1 MFGRLF
7 GFGTVSISGR
17 GLKLGRQFVAEPFEF
32 AKIITREME
41 KNQRAFVVE
50 EKSREKYET
59 TNNILFVLLKFLLH
73 FLLQCSFLPI
83 KNSKKRERQL
93 AEFQ

>member
-7 GFGTVSISGR
+7 GFGTVSISG
-17 GLKLGRQFVAEPFEF
+17 GELKLGRQFVAEPFEF

-50 EKSREKYET
+50 EKSKE
-59 TNNILFVLLKFLLH
+59 IV
-73 FLLQCSFLPI
+73 
-83 KNSKKRERQL
+83 
-93 AEFQ
+93 

>member
-7 GFGTVSISGR
+7 GFETVSISGR

-32 AKIITREME
+32 AKIITKEME

-50 EKSREKYET
+50 EQSRE
-59 TNNILFVLLKFLLH
+59 IV
-73 FLLQCSFLPI
+73 
-83 KNSKKRERQL
+83 
-93 AEFQ
+93 